1 MQLHDTLL
9 YTFVVYTCSIA
20 VNYTQFH
27 LNDAYIDL
35 TCNCLNQRVTYCIL
49 LWSFVG
55 LVVMML
61 LNIQVD
67 DAGERLSS

>member
-1 MQLHDTLL
+1 M
-9 YTFVVYTCSIA
+9 
-20 VNYTQFH
+20 NYGQFQ

>member
-9 YTFVVYTCSIA
+9 YTFVVYTCSID
-20 VNYTQFH
+20 VNYRQFQ